1 MNITSTE
8 AKLFAIRCGINY
20 TIHLQNIKCIVV
32 ITDAILAIKQI
43 FNTSVYLYQLHSIT
57 ISKNLRDFF
66 NNNLIEF

>member
-32 ITDAILAIKQI
+32 ITDAIPAIKQI
-43 FNTSVYLYQLHSIT
+43 FNTSVYWYQLHSIT

-66 NNNLIEF
+66 NNNLIKF